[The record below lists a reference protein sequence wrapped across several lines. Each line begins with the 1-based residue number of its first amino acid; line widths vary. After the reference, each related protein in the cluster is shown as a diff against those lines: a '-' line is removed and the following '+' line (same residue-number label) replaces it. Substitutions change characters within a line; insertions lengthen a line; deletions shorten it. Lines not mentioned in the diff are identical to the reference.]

1 MKLKND
7 LDYIEFY
14 AEQLKIENKFFKEYK
29 KFIESQLKASS
40 SLFKNMFEGENF
52 KEKAREYL
60 RKRLLI

>member
-60 RKRLLI
+60 R